1 MLLTFFTILSI
12 IIIRSETLTTECRR
26 KDAEVLILG
35 AGMAGISAA
44 KTLSEKAITDFI
56 LLEADDEIGG
66 RVKSIVLKSGVRLEL
81 GANWIQG
88 IDPEEPEKHP
98 LWKIV
103 ENCGGLDG
111 RFVQAV
117 SINTMHV
124 FNLDGKNI
132 TESTL
137 FKMRF
142 AQWNKIFDALIAYS
156 LQKQRS
162 HSPDMSLREAL
173 DANGWFPHSY
183 MDSLIEWYGS
193 DYGVGYGTSPENV
206 SLFTNIPEKT
216 YTDFGDPDRVT
227 DYFVSD
233 QENGFVKVVECLA
246 DGFLTENDSRLHLD
260 TKVTEIDWS
269 DSECVC
275 VTVREAGTVREYCA
289 PHAIVTFSL
298 GVLKSDA
305 VKFLPPL
312 PTIKQKAIN
321 KDEMGLYLKIFL
333 EFEHIFWKGET
344 HVDSI
349 LHVDSAR
356 GKYVHFQPFNP
367 SIPILFTTV
376 TGEMAKMIYKQ
387 SVNKTTDQIM
397 KVLRKIYGTSIPN
410 PIDVHI
416 PDWWVNPLYQGMY
429 TSPPCGFEKAEF
441 ETLAQPVGRL
451 HFGGEA
457 TSIDYFGFVHGAYYS
472 GINVANEIGDVA
484 TSMKNFGL

>member
-1 MLLTFFTILSI
+1 MLLTFITILSI
-12 IIIRSETLTTECRR
+12 IVIRSETLTTECRR

-111 RFVQAV
+111 KYVQDI
-117 SINTMHV
+117 SDKTMHV
-124 FNLDGKNI
+124 FDFEGENI
-132 TESTL
+132 TNSSS
-137 FKMRF
+137 FKMRL
-142 AQWNKIFDALIAYS
+142 AQWYEIFNAVIEYS
-156 LQKQRS
+156 LQKQKS

-173 DANGWFPHSY
+173 NANGWFPHSD
-183 MDSLIEWYGS
+183 MDELIEWYGS
-193 DYGVGYGTSPENV
+193 DYDEYATSPEKV
-206 SLFTNIPEKT
+206 SLLVNIPEKT

-305 VKFLPPL
+305 VKFIPPL
-312 PTIKQKAIN
+312 PIIKQKAID
-321 KDEMGLYLKIFL
+321 KGEMGLYLKIFL
-333 EFEHIFWKGET
+333 EFEHIFWKGEA
-344 HVDSI
+344 HVDNI
-349 LHVDSAR
+349 LHVDNTR
-356 GKYVHFQPFNP
+356 GNYVLFQPFNT

-376 TGEMAKMIYKQ
+376 TGEMAKMVYKQ

-397 KVLRKIYGTSIPN
+397 KVLRKIYGTLIPN

-429 TSPPCGFEKAEF
+429 TTPPSGFGKAEF
-441 ETLAQPVGRL
+441 EALAQPVGRL

-457 TSIDYFGFVHGAYYS
+457 TNIDYFGFVHGAYYS
-472 GINVANEIGDVA
+472 GINVANEIGDV
-484 TSMKNFGL
+484 TGV